1 MSIDNS
7 IFSEIPEENLKKWPS
22 FTVFVSTLLIQITSL
37 MFGFNLRLLTD
48 FKTFILSI
56 IIADFILFG
65 LFFVSGYVGMKRRL
79 PTATLYSRI
88 FGSFGCKII
97 MLIMLPIGLI
107 WMAWMTE
114 MVANSLLGLY
124 PSLNYLYLVILIIS
138 VSVLS
143 SIKDIKG
150 MEISSYIQVPIVLLM
165 IIAACIRLFANGV
178 KVADICPIEKI
189 NLYQSVSYVLLTWIN
204 FLPFYSDYTR
214 FVKNKKDL
222 ALSTGLCWG
231 IIYSLVMIAGG
242 IFASC
247 GGNNFDLIKI
257 LRIAGMPV
265 FVAVIIMFLCTWTFN
280 DRSLYAYS
288 IAINFIAG
296 KEKYKKIFI
305 IIGGAVAVV
314 FAYFGINNRILT
326 ILNGIGAIF
335 VPLLAIFIH
344 FFYVSS
350 INRSE
355 EERETY
361 LFNFQPFISWFF
373 GILIS
378 CLSNNSLIVSF
389 IASFSMCYLLDKLA
403 PFKLAR
409 REIKG

>member
-7 IFSEIPEENLKKWPS
+7 IFSEIPEKNLKKWPS

-48 FKTFILSI
+48 FQTFILAI
-56 IIADFILFG
+56 ILADFILFG
-65 LFFVSGYVGMKRRL
+65 LFFVSGYVGMKKRL

-88 FGSFGCKII
+88 FGNLGCKIV
-97 MLIMLPIGLI
+97 MLLMLPIGLI

-165 IIAACIRLFANGV
+165 IITACIRLFVNGV
-178 KVADICPIEKI
+178 KVADICPLEKI

-214 FVKNKKDL
+214 FVKSKKDL
-222 ALSTGLCWG
+222 TLSTGICWG

-242 IFASC
+242 LFASC
-247 GGNNFDLIKI
+247 GGNNFDLIKV
-257 LRIAGMPV
+257 LRIAGIPV
-265 FVAVIIMFLCTWTFN
+265 FAMP
-280 DRSLYAYS
+280 D
-288 IAINFIAG
+288 AI
-296 KEKYKKIFI
+296 KSP
-305 IIGGAVAVV
+305 
-314 FAYFGINNRILT
+314 R
-326 ILNGIGAIF
+326 
-335 VPLLAIFIH
+335 PL
-344 FFYVSS
+344 S
-350 INRSE
+350 
-355 EERETY
+355 
-361 LFNFQPFISWFF
+361 
-373 GILIS
+373 
-378 CLSNNSLIVSF
+378 
-389 IASFSMCYLLDKLA
+389 
-403 PFKLAR
+403 
-409 REIKG
+409 